1 MATETKLQAAFRRL
15 FRIGLLGW
23 LILMGCTGC
32 SSEPA
37 TLSESKEQQE
47 FDRLHDEQEQRA
59 REQRQIEQGSGIMNV
74 APSRR

>member
-23 LILMGCTGC
+23 LILMGCTGR
-32 SSEPA
+32 SSGPA
-37 TLSESKEQQE
+37 TLSESKQQE
-47 FDRLHDEQEQRA
+47 FDRLHDEQELRA